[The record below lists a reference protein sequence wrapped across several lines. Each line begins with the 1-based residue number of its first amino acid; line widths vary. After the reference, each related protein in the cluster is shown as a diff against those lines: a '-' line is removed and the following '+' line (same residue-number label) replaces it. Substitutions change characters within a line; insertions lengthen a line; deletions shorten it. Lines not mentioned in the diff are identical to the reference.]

1 MVNSWLYFEQHFCF
15 HLIVNL
21 DVSLFV
27 AIGIVYLYFLT
38 TEVKKYADKLCE
50 MLLLFD
56 KYWSCHDTVETK
68 MKNFDHDHAGCAR
81 DIFENIVIMLF

>member
-1 MVNSWLYFEQHFCF
+1 
-15 HLIVNL
+15 
-21 DVSLFV
+21 
-27 AIGIVYLYFLT
+27 
-38 TEVKKYADKLCE
+38 VKKYADKLCE